1 MLTWLGLGLGLGL
14 TLTLALTLTKATL
27 SLLELP
33 DNEAA
38 LSVAIVPF
46 RERAGEPIVVVGTAK
61 DMTLHPRTCA
71 AGFIHAYKFTNN
83 NTTLELLHKTQVEDV
98 PY

>member
-1 MLTWLGLGLGLGL
+1 M
-14 TLTLALTLTKATL
+14 
-27 SLLELP
+27 
-33 DNEAA
+33 
-38 LSVAIVPF
+38 PF
-46 RERAGEPIVVVGTAK
+46 RERAGEHIVIVGTAK

>member
-1 MLTWLGLGLGLGL
+1 MGHDEVFAQN
-14 TLTLALTLTKATL
+14 ALRA
-27 SLLELP
+27 
-33 DNEAA
+33 AA

-71 AGFIHAYKFTNN
+71 AGFLHAYRLTNN
-83 NTTLELLHKTQVEDV
+83 NSTLELLHKTQVEDV

>member
-1 MLTWLGLGLGLGL
+1 MSESRERPEASCVRVIDPSTRQ
-14 TLTLALTLTKATL
+14 TL
-27 SLLELP
+27 SVVELSE
-33 DNEAA
+33 NEAA
-38 LSVAIVPF
+38 ISVAAVAL
-46 RERAGEPIVVVGTAK
+46 RERGGEIFIIVGTVK